1 MTGVMRVFGV
11 AVALSTLFALQAQA
25 QECKTETVTA
35 TSELHVSK
43 SFGAYPASWAI
54 WRRKVKEQ
62 FGDGWQAWRR
72 ARDQKI
78 ECSRVK
84 NDAGNERWQCTR
96 SGVPCRPSSGATAS
110 ACDQY
115 PVISQVLKRGDSGD
129 QVKMLQCLLK
139 EQGVEIAVD
148 GDFGRTTRDA
158 VRAFQKNNGLKV
170 DGKVGDLTA
179 EKLAG

>member
-1 MTGVMRVFGV
+1 MSGIMRVLSL
-11 AVALSTLFALQAQA
+11 AIALSTLVALQAQA
-25 QECKTETVTA
+25 QECKTETITA
-35 TSELHVSK
+35 TSEPHLSK

-78 ECSRVK
+78 ECKRVK
-84 NDAGNERWQCTR
+84 NDAGNQRWQCTR
-96 SGVPCRPSSGATAS
+96 SGIPCRPGAGTTVS
-110 ACDQY
+110 ACDAY
-115 PVISQVLKRGDSGD
+115 PVISEVLQQGSSGD

-139 EQGVEIAVD
+139 ENGADIAID

-158 VRAFQKNNGLKV
+158 VRAFQKANDLKV
-170 DGKVGDLTA
+170 DGKVGDATA
-179 EKLAG
+179 EKLAS